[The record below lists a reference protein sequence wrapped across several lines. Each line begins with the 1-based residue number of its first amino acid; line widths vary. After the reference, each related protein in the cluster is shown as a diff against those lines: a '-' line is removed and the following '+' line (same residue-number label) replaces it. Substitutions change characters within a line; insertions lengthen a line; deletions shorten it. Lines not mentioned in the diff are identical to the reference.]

1 MENNGA
7 IIVSVREKPDIAE
20 LATDYISSKWTSP
33 DNRIMYEDC
42 IMHCVNAENPLPNWF
57 LAFENGAVVGCC
69 GVIPND
75 FISRADLMPWLCA
88 LYVEEKSRRRG
99 IAPLLIASA
108 KRYAYENGYK
118 SLYIATDHVGLYERY
133 GCKFIGLGYHP
144 WKESSRIY
152 ETETKA

>member
-1 MENNGA
+1 MANNDA
-7 IIVSVREKPDIAE
+7 NIVSVRENPSIAKR
-20 LATDYISSKWTSP
+20 AIDYIASKWTTS
-33 DNRIMYEDC
+33 DNHIMYEDC
-42 IMHCVNAENPLPNWF
+42 VMHCLNAESPLPNWF
-57 LAFENGAVVGCC
+57 LAFENNEIVGCC

-99 IAPLLIASA
+99 IAPMLITYA
-108 KRYAYENGYK
+108 KRYANENGFNK
-118 SLYIATDHVGLYERY
+118 LYIATDHIGLYERY
-133 GCKFIGLGYHP
+133 GCKFIGHGYHP